1 MKTYHKIQSV
11 FMRDP
16 DNKYKTFLFG
26 QYTLPEFDYLA
37 NNEWVFTEKIDG
49 TNIRVMLT
57 DAGIEFGGK
66 TDKAQIPAKLVKHL
80 QDTFT
85 EDKLR
90 SQFEDGGCCLYGEG
104 CGAGIQKGGG
114 NYYQDQRFVLFDV
127 RVGPW
132 WLKRDAIEDIA
143 KNLDIPVAPVIGT
156 GTLHDAVKLCQEGF
170 NSAWGDFPAEGIVA
184 RPKVDLLARSGDRV
198 ITKIKLKDF
207 R

>member
-1 MKTYHKIQSV
+1 MKKYHKIQSV

-16 DNKYKTFLFG
+16 DNRYKTFLFG
-26 QYTLPEFDYLA
+26 QYTLPEIEYLA
-37 NNEWVFTEKIDG
+37 NNEWVFTEKVDG

-57 DAGIEFGGK
+57 EDGVSFGGK
-66 TDKAQIPAKLVKHL
+66 ADQSQIPARLVNHL

-90 SQFEDGGCCLYGEG
+90 AQFEGGCCLYGEG

-127 RVGPW
+127 KVGPW
-132 WLKRDAIEDIA
+132 WLRRQDVEYIA
-143 KNLDIPVAPVIGT
+143 GQLGIPVAPVIGT
-156 GTLHDAVKLCQEGF
+156 GTLQDAIHLCQEGF
-170 NSAWGDFPAEGIVA
+170 NSAWGEFPAEGIVA
-184 RPKVDLLARSGDRV
+184 RPKMDLFTRSGDRV